1 MTIAALSSELIP
13 VLKEYKIIRA
23 SLFGS
28 FARGDQQENS
38 DVNLLIDT
46 NGKLNLFDILRLERK
61 LAERVSRKVDLVEF
75 DAIKS
80 SIREQVLKETIQI
93 L

>member
-13 VLKEYKIIRA
+13 VLKEYKIIRG

-80 SIREQVLKETIQI
+80 SIREQVLKETIQ
-93 L
+93 LL